1 MVLPKEIRKL
11 AQGAGM
17 KLTWADGNISEW
29 TAFDLRE
36 ACKCAA
42 CRHEL
47 TGEKLI
53 SAENIPVDIKIEK
66 AQMMG
71 NYALSF
77 LFSDG
82 HSVGIYPFEN
92 LKK

>member
-1 MVLPKEIRKL
+1 MDTPKEIRKL
-11 AQGAGM
+11 AQGAGIR
-17 KLTWADGNISEW
+17 LTWADGSISEW
-29 TAFDLRE
+29 TAFDLRD
-36 ACKCAA
+36 ACRCAA

-47 TGEKLI
+47 TGEKLLNPK
-53 SAENIPVDIKIEK
+53 NIPADITISK
-66 AQMMG
+66 AQLVG
-71 NYALSF
+71 NYALGF